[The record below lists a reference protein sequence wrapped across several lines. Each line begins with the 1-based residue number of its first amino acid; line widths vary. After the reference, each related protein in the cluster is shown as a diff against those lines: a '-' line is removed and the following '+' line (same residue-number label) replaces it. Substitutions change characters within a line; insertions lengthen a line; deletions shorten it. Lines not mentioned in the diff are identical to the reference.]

1 MPFLPVNPPLRSCVF
16 VVFSFVHFLSQ
27 LFLSVV
33 VLEINSLLSQYI
45 THAILVRPVFYC
57 PYSITQMLG
66 RTRNQYQHFF
76 NPSLESA

>member
-57 PYSITQMLG
+57 PYSTTQSWVG
-66 RTRNQYQHFF
+66 PETSTSTFSTR
-76 NPSLESA
+76 P